1 MGTPA
6 QPQEVPTMT
15 ITAGPS
21 LLAGHI
27 RNYAWGSHHHLATIQ
42 GRGAPTPLPE
52 AELWFGAH
60 EAGPA
65 TIADPAGHVPLDA
78 AIAAAP
84 DAMLGRVTVERF
96 GPRLPFLLK
105 LLAAAR
111 PLSLQIHPDAA
122 TAAAGF
128 AAEERAAIPRTHP
141 DRCYPDP
148 WPKPE
153 LLRAVTPFAALCGF
167 RPAQRTLD
175 LLATLALPG
184 TDWIEQ
190 TLRDGGDA
198 VLPQLV
204 GRVLQLA
211 PTQLRQ
217 LLDALRAAPTPT
229 GGPGSEW
236 ARTRARISA
245 LDAAYP
251 DDPGVLVALLLEL
264 HELSPGEA
272 IQVPAGTPHAYLEG
286 VGVEVM
292 AASDN
297 VLRGGLTTKRVDTDG
312 FVAGLAPHGMSV
324 GRAPTRQVGPGHL
337 RHGTPNPS
345 FQLHEYGD
353 APGAPASHEL
363 APDGPAIVLCLDG
376 QVALGRPGH
385 LMTVPAGQA
394 AFLPA
399 RAAPCQLRVEGSAVV
414 ATAGDAHLDGYP
426 MGV

>member
-1 MGTPA
+1 MRTPA
-6 QPQEVPTMT
+6 QPQKAPSMT
-15 ITAGPS
+15 IPAGPA
-21 LLAGHI
+21 LLAGHV

-42 GRGAPTPLPE
+42 GRRSPTPRPE

-65 TIADPAGHVPLDA
+65 TIAHPAAPIPLDA

-84 DAMLGRVTVERF
+84 EAMLGPVTLERF

-111 PLSLQIHPDAA
+111 PLSLQVHPDGA

-128 AAEERAAIPRTHP
+128 AAEERAALPRTHP

-175 LLATLALPG
+175 LLVTLALPG
-184 TDWIEQ
+184 TDWIERI
-190 TLRDGGDA
+190 LRDGGDA

-204 GRVLQLA
+204 GRLLQL
-211 PTQLRQ
+211 PPPQQRR
-217 LLDALRAAPTPT
+217 LLDALRAAPTPL
-229 GGPGSEW
+229 GAPGSEW
-236 ARTRARISA
+236 TRTQARIAA

-272 IQVPAGTPHAYLEG
+272 IQVPPGTPHAYLEG

-297 VLRGGLTTKRVDTDG
+297 VLRGGLTTKHVDTDG
-312 FVAGLAPHGMSV
+312 FVAGLAANGTSV
-324 GRAPTRQVGPGHL
+324 GRAPTRQVRPGHL
-337 RHGTPNPS
+337 RHGTRNPY

-353 APGAPASHEL
+353 IDGTPVSHDL

-376 QVALGRPGH
+376 EVALGQPECPVT
-385 LMTVPAGQA
+385 LTAGQA

-399 RAAPCQLRVEGSAVV
+399 RSAPCQLRVEGSAVV
-414 ATAGDAHLDGYP
+414 ATAGDGHLDGYP

>member
-6 QPQEVPTMT
+6 QPQKAPTMT

-21 LLAGHI
+21 LLAGHV
-27 RNYAWGSHHHLATIQ
+27 REYAWGSHHHLATIQ
-42 GRGAPTPLPE
+42 GRRAPTPRPE

-65 TIADPAGHVPLDA
+65 TIAHPDAHVALDA
-78 AIAAAP
+78 AIAADP
-84 DAMLGRVTVERF
+84 DGMLGPVTAARF
-96 GPRLPFLLK
+96 GHRLPFLLK

-111 PLSLQIHPDAA
+111 PLSLQVHPDGA

-128 AAEERAAIPRTHP
+128 AAEEHAAIPRTHP

-184 TDWIEQ
+184 TDWMAQ

-198 VLPQLV
+198 ALPQLV
-204 GRVLQLA
+204 GRLLGLA
-211 PTQLRQ
+211 RPQQRQ
-217 LLDALRAAPTPT
+217 LLDALRAAPTPSGAT
-229 GGPGSEW
+229 GSEW
-236 ARTRARISA
+236 ARTQARIAA

-272 IQVPAGTPHAYLEG
+272 IQVPPGTPHAYLEG

-297 VLRGGLTTKRVDTDG
+297 VLRGGLTTKHVDTDG
-312 FVAGLAPHGMSV
+312 FVAGLAPHGTSV
-324 GRAPTRQVGPGHL
+324 GRAPTRQVRPGHL
-337 RHGTPNPS
+337 RHGARNPY
-345 FQLHEYGD
+345 FQLHEYRD
-353 APGAPASHEL
+353 LPGAPVTHSL

-376 QVALGRPGH
+376 QAALGRPGSRV
-385 LMTVPAGQA
+385 TVPAGQA

-399 RAAPCQLRVEGSAVV
+399 RAAPCQLRVEGTAVV
-414 ATAGDAHLDGYP
+414 ATAGDGHLDGYP